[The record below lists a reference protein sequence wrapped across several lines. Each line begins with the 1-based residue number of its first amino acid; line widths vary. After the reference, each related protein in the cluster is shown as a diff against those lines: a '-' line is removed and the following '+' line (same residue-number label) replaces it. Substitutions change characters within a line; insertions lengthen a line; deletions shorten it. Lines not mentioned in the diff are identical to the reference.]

1 MKHRFTGYLAFP
13 FIIAVFAANVLADE
27 TFYRM
32 FRAEN
37 YADAVKYADDK
48 LPPTNRDAQLWASIG
63 IAHENL
69 DAPEKALA
77 CYLVGMKMDD
87 RNYDTYLGAARVYN
101 KISQPDNAADM
112 AKKAMDIKMTGDA
125 SWEYARALIGQGK
138 GAEAKKALEKVVE
151 TDASNVV
158 ANRELGG
165 IYYND
170 KDYAKALPLM
180 KRSLAKQPDGDL
192 ALKIALAHK
201 ELGQTDSAIVYF
213 NKAASDKT
221 SPKPQIL
228 VELARLY
235 YENRD
240 YRNAAVNFEKAQRG
254 MLTADD
260 LYAWGVSLENNKADE
275 KAITDAYN
283 EALKKYGNSTAPNA
297 LIAREKVGRA
307 LLARK
312 SFREADGVL
321 APLMRAD
328 PDGKNVPDIYLLMA
342 QVSEGTGNNNA
353 TISYLEKAINLDK
366 KNVEA
371 YARLGELYA
380 KSGQETKAKNTYERL
395 VSLDPNS
402 PQIHIALGDYNM
414 KSQKYGE
421 ALKSYQRAFTL
432 DGSAQAAVG
441 MMNAAWNLKRYDL
454 ARDAAES
461 ALHRDPASK
470 EPQFML
476 ARVYMIEQN
485 YRAARSILLPLLKTE
500 TNNLNLW
507 KDLAEVSEKTGDAQA
522 LADADKR
529 IIALD
534 PKNVPSRM
542 RVAKAAEKSGDLKT
556 AYDILKELAVLQ
568 PKDAEIHKSLFE
580 IAMKQKNNTAAAT
593 HLRALLALRPN
604 DAIGHRELGNLQFT
618 TGDQKGALESY
629 KTAVKADPKITGLY
643 KNYASILMK
652 EKAPAAE
659 LMPVLIA
666 AVAANEA
673 DEAIFTAAGQE
684 YQTQSNFAKA
694 AEMYQRALAANS
706 KNTANLAALAFCQEK
721 AGNTSE
727 AILTYEQVTVMS
739 PNATKEFKAL
749 GDLYAKQGKMPQAV
763 AAYKKYLDKTPTDV
777 KIARIVGDHEYSQRK
792 WDDANKYYGMVSGDE
807 AKKSNFLLNFGTSC
821 YEAKNYARAGMLF
834 KQLADANPK
843 DPAPLKKLYE
853 IENLNK
859 NTSGAADIL
868 KRYVALVP
876 GDADMQK
883 SLGDMLY
890 DTRDQPGALAAYG
903 AALKIDPSLRGIHKR
918 YVELILKNGAA
929 AEQTAA
935 LNAAI
940 AANEADA
947 AMYAKLGEL
956 YKAAGNCKAAVP
968 VLEKAAQMDSKNT
981 AVLALI
987 ADCHVKSGNA
997 AAAVLSLEQV
1007 TMMNP
1012 NSTAE
1017 FKLLGDLYVKQGK
1030 TADAVKAYRKFLEK
1044 GTDNAAARLVGE
1056 EAYKAKQWSDA
1067 VRYLGMVKGMDKNIA
1082 FLEMFGRAT
1091 FENKDN
1097 LKAVETYKQLST
1109 LSPQNAEYVKMQY
1122 DLANRMGAREESVTY
1137 LRKFLSLKPG
1147 DAAMQKQ
1154 LGDLLYD
1161 RKDNPG
1167 ALAAYKAALAAD
1179 PAAKGF
1185 HKRYVE
1191 LVDKSG
1197 TPQEKIAAM
1206 EGAIAADEGDAPMLI
1221 KLGNFY
1227 REQKQPGKA
1236 VPLFQ
1241 NALKDRENSRNLQLL
1256 LALAQSQEAAG
1267 MVNEAIITYE
1277 QYVVMDNKASNE
1289 YKILGDLYAKQ
1300 KKPADALRSYR
1311 RYLERNPR
1319 DNAVAL
1325 RVAKEA
1331 YSAKQWSEAVKYFA
1345 MVQGDETK
1353 KPEFLKPYG
1362 TAAYEG
1368 KDNARAMTVLKDL
1381 VALTPKDADVLRML
1395 EEVCRRTG
1403 STELAITYL
1412 RQYAALRPQDA
1423 EANMRLGDLLY
1434 DRKDEAGALAAYRA
1448 ALKADP
1454 NLNVKGFQKKYA
1466 GLVMKSGT
1474 EAEKMAALT
1483 TAIANGEGDVG
1494 MYATLGKLH
1503 KAKSEFAKAA
1513 EMYEQAS
1520 KLDARNSSYLA
1531 ELADCQIKAGNTN
1544 AAIQTL
1550 LQASMLNP
1558 KEASVHKMTGDL
1570 YMQQK
1575 KTDQAIDAYRKFL
1588 DIMPGDSKIAQIVGD
1603 QLFEKKQFEQAF
1615 KYLSMVKDNTTPE
1628 FLYRLGVSAQEAKNS
1643 NAAIDA
1649 LERFRVAARS
1659 APAKT
1664 PVPNR
1669 PEALKM
1675 LALAYENAKNNR
1687 KASEVIDE
1695 YLKLPGVKD
1704 QEAAYKRALLIEAES
1719 PDQAVRAFEENT
1731 SAYPRDYRN
1740 FLKAGIY
1747 YARKGGNTAKAAQM
1761 FEKCVQLAD
1770 TISRAWFELGLFYGG
1785 QNKNKDMMKAF
1796 EKFITIETRNADA
1809 ILRVGEYLLVTK
1821 NMASEAMMFLEMAN
1835 ALKPNDPKVMSLLA
1849 RGYMKNGRPDEGIKL
1864 LEQVVR
1870 STRGTQVD
1878 IDIRITLGDAYLSLG
1893 RNMEAASE
1901 WKYVTDQKREPQYLI
1916 KYATALVAINNTS
1929 QAIGISNEV
1938 LAKQPENIEAVM
1950 LSGRIKMAQ
1959 RNYEDAMETFKK
1971 AGYINPNYAPALY
1984 ERAQIFLIQQN
1995 YDWAKTF
2002 YERAL
2007 KLDPKYALAE
2017 LGMARVA
2024 KAQKN
2029 ESEYRKRLD
2038 RARTLDPGNKDIQ
2051 DELKRAGG
2059 GR

>member
-13 FIIAVFAANVLADE
+13 FILAVCAATVLADE

-37 YADAVKYADDK
+37 YADAVKYADDR
-48 LPPTNRDAQLWASIG
+48 LPPSNRDAQLWASIG

-101 KISQPDNAADM
+101 KLKQPDNAADM

-138 GAEAKKALEKVVE
+138 GGEAKKALEKVVE

-165 IYYND
+165 IYYNE

-180 KRSLAKQPDGDL
+180 KRSLAKQPDGEL
-192 ALKIALAHK
+192 ALKVALAHK

-213 NKAASDKT
+213 NKAASDKS
-221 SPKPQIL
+221 SPKPQVL

-235 YENRD
+235 YES
-240 YRNAAVNFEKAQRG
+240 RNYKDAAIHFEKAQRSA
-254 MLTADD
+254 LTADD
-260 LYAWGVSLENNKADE
+260 LYAWAVSLENNKADD
-275 KAITDAYN
+275 KSVTDAYDA
-283 EALKKYGNSTAPNA
+283 ALKKFGSATSASA

-307 LLARK
+307 LIARK

-321 APLMRAD
+321 TPLVRAD
-328 PDGKNVPDIYLLMA
+328 PGAKNVPDIYLLMA
-342 QVSEGTGNNNA
+342 QVNEGLGNNNS
-353 TISYLEKAINLDK
+353 TITYLEKAIELDK

-371 YARLGELYA
+371 YARLGDLYA
-380 KSGQETKAKNTYERL
+380 KTGQESKAKATYERL

-402 PQIHIALGDYNM
+402 PQIHMALGDYNM
-414 KSQKYGE
+414 KSQKYSE

-432 DGSAQAAVG
+432 NGSAEAAVG

-461 ALHRDPASK
+461 ALHRDPAMK
-470 EPQFML
+470 APQLML
-476 ARVYMIEQN
+476 AKVYMIEEN

-500 TNNLNLW
+500 TNNLDLW
-507 KDLAEVSEKTGDAQA
+507 KDLAEVSEKTGDASA

-542 RVAKAAEKSGDLKT
+542 RVAKAAEKSGDLRT
-556 AYDILKELAVLQ
+556 AYDILKELAVLR
-568 PKDAEIHKSLFE
+568 PKDADIHKSLYD
-580 IAMKQKNNTAAAT
+580 IAIKQKNNTAAAN
-593 HLRALLALRPN
+593 HLRDLLALRPN
-604 DAIGHRELGNLQFT
+604 DAVGHRELGNLQFT
-618 TGDQKGALESY
+618 TGDSKGALASY
-629 KTAVKADPKITGLY
+629 RTAVKADPRITGMY
-643 KNYASILMK
+643 KNYANILLK
-652 EKAPAAE
+652 DKAPAAE
-659 LMPVLIA
+659 LMPVLVA
-666 AVAANEA
+666 AVEANEA
-673 DEAIFTAAGQE
+673 DEGIFTAAGQE
-684 YQTQSNFAKA
+684 YQKQSNFSKA
-694 AEMYQRALAANS
+694 ADMYQRALAVNS
-706 KNTANLAALAFCQEK
+706 KNMANLAALAFCQEK
-721 AGNTSE
+721 AGKTGD
-727 AILTYEQVTVMS
+727 AILSYEQVTAMN

-749 GDLYAKQGKMPQAV
+749 GDLYAKQNKMPQAV

-777 KIARIVGDHEYSQRK
+777 KTARVVGDHEYSQKK
-792 WDDANKYYGMVSGDE
+792 WEEANKYYAMVSGDD
-807 AKKSNFLLNFGTSC
+807 AKRGDYLLNFGTSC
-821 YEAKNYARAGMLF
+821 YEAKNYVRAGMLF
-834 KQLADANPK
+834 KQLADANPR
-843 DPAPLKKLYE
+843 DPAPLRKLYE
-853 IENLNK
+853 IETLNK
-859 NTSGAADIL
+859 NASASAEIL
-868 KRYVALVP
+868 QKYVALVP
-876 GDADMQK
+876 GDAAMQK
-883 SLGDMLY
+883 ALGDMLY
-890 DTRDQPGALAAYG
+890 DTRNQTGALAAYG
-903 AALKIDPSLRGIHKR
+903 AALKADPSTRGIHKR
-918 YVELILKNGAA
+918 YVELLLKSGAA
-929 AEQTAA
+929 AEQIAA

-947 AMYAKLGEL
+947 AMYAKLGDL
-956 YKAAGNCKAAVP
+956 YKAANNCKAAVP
-968 VLEKAAQMDSKNT
+968 VLEKASQMDSKNT
-981 AVLALI
+981 AVLASI

-1012 NSTAE
+1012 GATAE
-1017 FKLLGDLYVKQGK
+1017 FKLLGDLYVKQNK
-1030 TADAVKAYRKFLEK
+1030 TGDAVKAYRKFLEK

-1056 EAYKAKQWSDA
+1056 EAFKAKQWADA
-1067 VRYLGMVKGMDKNIA
+1067 VRYLGMVKGMEKSIS
-1082 FLEMFGRAT
+1082 FLEMFGRAA

-1097 LKAVETYKQLST
+1097 LKAVETYKQLAV
-1109 LSPQNAEYVKMQY
+1109 LNPQNAEYVRMQY
-1122 DLANRMGAREESVTY
+1122 DLANRMGARDESVAQMKKY
-1137 LRKFLSLKPG
+1137 LSLKPD
-1147 DAAMQKQ
+1147 DAAMQKL
-1154 LGDLLYD
+1154 LGDQLYD
-1161 RKDNPG
+1161 RKEMPG

-1179 PAAKGF
+1179 PKAKGF

-1197 TPQEKIAAM
+1197 TAAEKVAAM
-1206 EGAIAADEGDAPMLI
+1206 EGAIAADEADAAMLI
-1221 KLGNFY
+1221 KLGNIY
-1227 REQKQPGKA
+1227 RDQKQPGKA

-1267 MVNEAIITYE
+1267 MLGEAIVTYE
-1277 QYVVMDNKASNE
+1277 QYLVQDPKATNE
-1289 YKILGDLYAKQ
+1289 YKVLGDLYAKQ

-1325 RVAKEA
+1325 QVAKEA
-1331 YSAKQWSEAVKYFA
+1331 FNAKQWSEAVKYFA

-1353 KPEFLKPYG
+1353 KPEFLKLYG

-1368 KDNARAMTVLKDL
+1368 KDNPRAMTVLKDL
-1381 VALTPKDADVLRML
+1381 AVLTPKDADVLKML

-1448 ALKADP
+1448 AIKNDP

-1474 EAEKMAALT
+1474 DAEKMAALT
-1483 TAIANGEGDVG
+1483 AAISNGEGDVN

-1503 KAKSEFAKAA
+1503 KDKSEFAKAA

-1520 KLDARNSSYLA
+1520 KLDGRNSTYLA

-1550 LQASMLNP
+1550 MQASMLNP
-1558 KEASVHKMTGDL
+1558 KEASVHRMMGDL
-1570 YMQQK
+1570 YMKQNK
-1575 KTDQAIDAYRKFL
+1575 SDQAIDSYRKFL
-1588 DIMPGDSKIAQIVGD
+1588 DLTPGDSKIAQLVGD
-1603 QLFEKKQFEQAF
+1603 QLFEKKQFDQAY
-1615 KYLSMVKDNTTPE
+1615 KYLSMVRDNTSPA
-1628 FLYRLGVSAQEAKNS
+1628 FYYRLGVSAQEAKNS
-1643 NAAIDA
+1643 TAAIDA
-1649 LERFRVAARS
+1649 LERFRTAARA
-1659 APAKT
+1659 APPKT

-1687 KASEVIDE
+1687 KASEVINE
-1695 YLKLPGVKD
+1695 YLQLPGVKD
-1704 QEAAYKRALLIEAES
+1704 PEAAYKRALLIEAES
-1719 PDQAVRAFEENT
+1719 PEQAIRAFEENT

-1785 QNKNKDMMKAF
+1785 QNKNKDMMRAF

-1809 ILRVGEYLLVTK
+1809 ILRVGEYLLVSK
-1821 NMASEAMMFLEMAN
+1821 NMAAEAMMFLEMAN
-1835 ALKPNDPKVMSLLA
+1835 ALKPNDPKVMALLA
-1849 RGYMKNGRPDEGIKL
+1849 RGYMKTGRTDESVKQ

-1870 STRGTQVD
+1870 STRGAPVD
-1878 IDIRITLGDAYLSLG
+1878 IEIRITLGDAYLSLG

-1901 WKYVTDQKREPQYLI
+1901 WKQVTDQKREPQYLI
-1916 KYATALVAINNTS
+1916 KYATALLAINNTS
-1929 QAIGISNEV
+1929 QAVGISNEI

-1959 RNYEDAMETFKK
+1959 RNYEEAMETFKK
-1971 AGYINPNYAPALY
+1971 VGYINPNYAPALY

-2007 KLDPKYALAE
+2007 KLDAKYALAE
-2017 LGMARVA
+2017 LGMAKVA

-2029 ESEYRKRLD
+2029 DAEYRKRLD
-2038 RARTLDPGNKDIQ
+2038 RARSLDPGNKDIQ

-2059 GR
+2059 R